1 VPEFC
6 PDGYIP
12 TLQAIA
18 RAAERWFAEPDEKLE
33 KGMESQPERKPEG
46 HIEQAVRAFAEPEFP
61 AEFQQIATQTILRMR
76 NLLHRGE
83 LTAYYFDSQGRHS
96 VPPKFW
102 AAAEANGVLP
112 AGEYWPFG
120 KPSRVHETRLKYDLF
135 IGQLELNRLLS
146 EETTRKRPLPRS
158 KMGNVIAALRGL
170 EDLPNRTAQLQ
181 ALRELPQFREYEITH
196 AIFREATRNLPRK
209 PGQRSREES

>member
-1 VPEFC
+1 
-6 PDGYIP
+6 
-12 TLQAIA
+12 
-18 RAAERWFAEPDEKLE
+18 
-33 KGMESQPERKPEG
+33 
-46 HIEQAVRAFAEPEFP
+46 
-61 AEFQQIATQTILRMR
+61 
-76 NLLHRGE
+76 
-83 LTAYYFDSQGRHS
+83 

-158 KMGNVIAALRGL
+158 KMGDVIAALRGL